1 MTRSSKGL
9 READSGFS
17 GSSESI
23 AREAALS
30 EAESSVGN
38 LRFDGEKVGAHSGVE
53 SSDEQ
58 YETHFFETSLT
69 GYPDWRWAVT
79 LAFVDEN
86 SQPTVCD
93 VVLLPGPDALLP
105 PKWIPYHER
114 VLPEDVLPGTV
125 VPTSADDARLVP
137 GYAALPADEE
147 LDATQL
153 WELGLGRVRV
163 LSPIGRDM
171 ASDRWIAG
179 EYGPDAE
186 FAKSAPK
193 ACASCAFFLPIA
205 GSLRNAFGVCAN
217 GISPADGHVVAVN
230 YGCGAHSEALVL

>member
-1 MTRSSKGL
+1 MTSTNKGL
-9 READSGFS
+9 REI
-17 GSSESI
+17 EI
-23 AREAALS
+23 AREAALF
-30 EAESSVGN
+30 EAAGSVGN
-38 LRFDGEKVGAHSGVE
+38 LRFDGDKVGEHLGIDNE
-53 SSDEQ
+53 SQE
-58 YETHFFETSLT
+58 YETHYFATSLT

-79 LAFVDEN
+79 LARVDEA
-86 SQPTVCD
+86 SDPTVCD

-105 PKWIPYHER
+105 PKWVPYTER
-114 VLPEDVLPGTV
+114 IKPEDVLPGTV
-125 VPTSADDARLVP
+125 VPTSADDDRLVP

-147 LDATQL
+147 LDSAQM

-171 ASDRWIAG
+171 ASNRWIHG
-179 EYGPDAE
+179 EYGPDSE

-205 GSLRNAFGVCAN
+205 GSLRSAFGVCSN
-217 GISPADGHVVAVN
+217 GVSPADGHVVAVN

>member
-1 MTRSSKGL
+1 MTSTSKGL
-9 READSGFS
+9 REGDLAVA
-17 GSSESI
+17 ESI

-38 LRFDGEKVGAHSGVE
+38 LRFDGEKVGAHLGVE
-53 SSDEQ
+53 GSDEQ
-58 YETHFFETSLT
+58 YETHFFATSLT

-79 LAFVDEN
+79 LACVAE
-86 SQPTVCD
+86 SLAPTVCD

-105 PKWIPYHER
+105 PQWVPYHER
-114 VLPEDVLPGTV
+114 VLPEDVLPGTL

-153 WELGLGRVRV
+153 WEFGLGRVRV

-179 EYGPDAE
+179 EYGPDSD

-217 GISPADGHVVAVN
+217 AISPADGHVVAVK

>member
-1 MTRSSKGL
+1 MTSTSKGL
-9 READSGFS
+9 RGEDLAVA
-17 GSSESI
+17 ESI

-38 LRFDGEKVGAHSGVE
+38 LRFDGEKVGAHLGVE
-53 SSDEQ
+53 RSDEQ
-58 YETHFFETSLT
+58 YETHFFATSLT

-79 LAFVDEN
+79 LATVAE
-86 SQPTVCD
+86 SPAPTVCD

-105 PKWIPYHER
+105 PQWVPYHER
-114 VLPEDVLPGTV
+114 VRPEDVVPGTL
-125 VPTSADDARLVP
+125 VPTSADDTRLVP

-179 EYGPDAE
+179 EYGPDSE

-217 GISPADGHVVAVN
+217 AISPADGHVVAVN